1 MTGRHGSLL
10 LTALLLAAC
19 GGDDSRAGA
28 ADSAA
33 SATAR
38 TPEVVDSTMA
48 LVAPAAAVALALK
61 EKPAM
66 ADSILAEAGL
76 SIEQFEAL
84 MCRIAA
90 DTAARRFYTS
100 LTGS

>member
-1 MTGRHGSLL
+1 MKLRPTGLL
-10 LTALLLAAC
+10 LAALLLAGC
-19 GGDDSRAGA
+19 TGDSGQGNAG
-28 ADSAA
+28 DSAT
-33 SATAR
+33 SVT
-38 TPEVVDSTMA
+38 TSSPEQVDSTMA
-48 LVAPAAAVALALK
+48 LVAPAAAVTLALK
-61 EKPAM
+61 ERPAR

-84 MCRIAA
+84 MYRIAA

>member
-1 MTGRHGSLL
+1 MTRRRGSFL
-10 LTALLLAAC
+10 LTALLLAGC
-19 GGDDSRAGA
+19 SGDGSQSV

-33 SATAR
+33 AAT

-61 EKPAM
+61 EAPAK

-84 MCRIAA
+84 MYRIAA

-100 LTGS
+100 LTES

>member
-1 MTGRHGSLL
+1 MRIGAGLV
-10 LTALLLAAC
+10 AVLLLAGC
-19 GGDDSRAGA
+19 SSERSDGA
-28 ADSAA
+28 DASGTASTPAA
-33 SATAR
+33 T
-38 TPEVVDSTMA
+38 VDSTMA

-61 EKPAM
+61 EQPAR

-76 SIEQFEAL
+76 TIEQFEAL
-84 MCRIAA
+84 MYRIAA

>member
-1 MTGRHGSLL
+1 MIARYSGAVIV
-10 LTALLLAAC
+10 ALLLAGC
-19 GGDDSRAGA
+19 SGDRGQSGAG
-28 ADSAA
+28 DSATPA
-33 SATAR
+33 TTSA
-38 TPEVVDSTMA
+38 PEEVDSTMA
-48 LVAPAAAVALALK
+48 MVAPAAAVALALK
-61 EKPAM
+61 EKPAR

-84 MCRIAA
+84 MYRIAA

>member
-1 MTGRHGSLL
+1 MIVRYSGTALL
-10 LTALLLAAC
+10 ALLLAGC
-19 GGDDSRAGA
+19 SGDRGQNGAG
-28 ADSAA
+28 DSA
-33 SATAR
+33 
-38 TPEVVDSTMA
+38 TPVTTSIPEEVDSTMA
-48 LVAPAAAVALALK
+48 MVAPAAAVALALK
-61 EKPAM
+61 EQPSK

-84 MCRIAA
+84 MYRISA